1 LSGKVIAIL
10 PVYARCPMMRFRIK
24 IVSVLQAAIEGC
36 KQFKTANN
44 HIHNMFLQYWR
55 KRGSL
60 RGKVM
65 RDSFPEYSLSANL
78 KDVFLPSRRGRLK
91 TICICV
97 SLYIRNIAGC
107 TFV

>member
-1 LSGKVIAIL
+1 
-10 PVYARCPMMRFRIK
+10 
-24 IVSVLQAAIEGC
+24 
-36 KQFKTANN
+36 
-44 HIHNMFLQYWR
+44 MFLQYWR